1 MKRNFATLVFSALAL
16 LACTGKETKKKDD
29 SKASISATKITTVAA
44 NRVKIKTNKG
54 DVVMELNVEKAP
66 ITVAN
71 FLEYVNKKHYDGTV
85 FHRVIENFMI
95 QGGGFAE
102 EGTELVEKATGKGIK
117 NEASNGL
124 KNDIGTVA
132 MARTNDPNSAT
143 SQFFINVAANNN
155 LNAPSFDGHG
165 YAVFGK
171 IVEGMEVVDAIK
183 AVPTGNRPLTMIN
196 SATGQK
202 ITQPSPDV
210 PNDNVVIES
219 ITVLGDK
226 N

>member
-1 MKRNFATLVFSALAL
+1 MKRHFATLVFSALAL
-16 LACTGKETKKKDD
+16 LACTGKETKKEEP
-29 SKASISATKITTVAA
+29 KAKTPETKTATAVA

-54 DVVMELNVEKAP
+54 DIVLELNADKAP

-85 FHRVIENFMI
+85 FHRVIGNFMI
-95 QGGGFAE
+95 QGGGFAA
-102 EGTELVEKATGKGIK
+102 EGTGLVEKATGKGIK

-143 SQFFINVAANNN
+143 AQFFINVAANNN

-171 IVEGMEVVDAIK
+171 VVEGMEVVNAIK

-196 SATGQK
+196 PATGQK

-219 ITVLGDK
+219 ITVLRDK
-226 N
+226 K

>member
-1 MKRNFATLVFSALAL
+1 MKRHFATLVFSALAL
-16 LACTGKETKKKDD
+16 LACTGKETKKEEP
-29 SKASISATKITTVAA
+29 KANAPETKTATAVA

-54 DVVMELNVEKAP
+54 DIVLELNAEKAP

-85 FHRVIENFMI
+85 FHRVIGNFMI
-95 QGGGFAE
+95 QGGGFVAD
-102 EGTELVEKATGKGIK
+102 GTGLVEKATGKGIK

-143 SQFFINVAANNN
+143 AQFFINVAANNN

-171 IVEGMEVVDAIK
+171 VVEGMEVVNAIK
-183 AVPTGNRPLTMIN
+183 AVPTGNRPLTMIVPT
-196 SATGQK
+196 TGQK

-210 PNDNVVIES
+210 PNDNVVIQS

-226 N
+226 K